1 MLRLSRISGLAA
13 LFLGLGLG
21 TGLWPSAAGES
32 PPDQV
37 TTDTLAYCHT
47 LSARLD
53 QLKTGSAYTPPEVN
67 SLSVAGKDM
76 CERGIVRGGILRL
89 RSAIVLLLHPPPGTV
104 TVPADHMQ

>member
-21 TGLWPSAAGES
+21 TGLWQSAAGES

-47 LSARLD
+47 LAARLD
-53 QLKTGSAYTPPEVN
+53 QLKTGSAHTPPEVN
-67 SLSVAGKDM
+67 NLSVAGKDM

-89 RSAIVLLLHPPPGTV
+89 RSAIVILMHPTGDGDTV
-104 TVPADHMQ
+104 KMGRTE